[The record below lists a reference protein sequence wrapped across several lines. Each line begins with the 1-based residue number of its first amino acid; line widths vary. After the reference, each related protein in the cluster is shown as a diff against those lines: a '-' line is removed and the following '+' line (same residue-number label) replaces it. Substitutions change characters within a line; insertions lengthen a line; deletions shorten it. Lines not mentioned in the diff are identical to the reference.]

1 MKRLYY
7 LMFLG
12 FVVPYYERVKLK
24 EIQKNINSS
33 IKDENFDRRQLDA
46 NISDTKEE
54 ENSWKT
60 LEKHEHAH
68 VLTIEAE
75 TIKRKNSQIKT
86 EFYKLHLRHKVIF
99 YATS

>member
-1 MKRLYY
+1 
-7 LMFLG
+7 MFSG

-46 NISDTKEE
+46 NISDTKQEK
-54 ENSWKT
+54 NSWKT

-86 EFYKLHLRHKVIF
+86 EFYKLRLRQIMSF
-99 YATS
+99 CATS